1 MPDASVLERLERW
14 YLSQCDGD
22 WEHGEGVQID
32 TLDNPGWSIR
42 ISLGGTGLQPRLFER
57 LRIDR
62 SEDDWVHAWVE
73 EGMWNAATGPVNL
86 TEALSAF
93 LAWAEG

>member
-1 MPDASVLERLERW
+1 MSDASVLERLERW
-14 YLSQCDGD
+14 YLSQCDGG

-42 ISLGGTGLQPRLFER
+42 ISLGGTSLQSRLFER

-73 EGMWNAATGPVNL
+73 EGLWNAATGPVNL